1 MFWEQQNVFYK
12 IIALWSVIGNDN
24 WFIKTILQ
32 MSKQCTFNRLVIF
45 YFFDLSIS
53 SLFTNIFVR
62 VRLFCT
68 HNISRL
74 TRTQ

>member
-1 MFWEQQNVFYK
+1 MFYVLCFGNNKNVSYE

-32 MSKQCTFNRLVIF
+32 MSKHCTFNRLVIF

-62 VRLFCT
+62 VRSFCT
-68 HNISRL
+68 QQH
-74 TRTQ
+74 